1 MTPELLSG
9 IVSAVSSIIV
19 SSIVA
24 WFAYK
29 GQAKQ
34 AEATRQEAEEQR
46 KDERQKDRDEA
57 MKAPAEAADLISTA
71 AGKTIDSMRMAYDRQ
86 IKDLE
91 DDLKHWKKYAMCLY
105 KQLKEAHIT
114 PISIDDVIK

>member
-19 SSIVA
+19 SLIVA

-34 AEATRQEAEEQR
+34 LDAARAEQTEQH

-71 AGKTIDSMRMAYDRQ
+71 AGRMIDSMREVSDRR
-86 IKDLE
+86 ISELE
-91 DDLKHWKKYAMCLY
+91 DEVGRWKRYAMCLY
-105 KQLKEAHIT
+105 KQLKEANIV
-114 PISIDDVIK
+114 PVSIDDVIK